1 MTQSVIVAKIDNKIK
16 QQAQELAK
24 SFGLNLSSLIN
35 VQLRNFIQTKKL
47 TIGETDDSHRSY
59 YENNPD
65 YIPVNEPIE
74 KVIKFLKENVKKHA
88 KTAKVS
94 R

>member
-1 MTQSVIVAKIDNKIK
+1 MTQSVIVAKIDNKVK

-35 VQLRNFIQTKKL
+35 VQLRNFIKTKKL
-47 TIGETDDSHRSY
+47 TIGEIDDTHRSY
-59 YENNPD
+59 YEHNPD
-65 YIPVNEPIE
+65 YIPVHEPIE
-74 KVIKFLKENVKKHA
+74 NVIEFLQKNVKKHA
-88 KTAKVS
+88 KTKKIS

>member
-35 VQLRNFIQTKKL
+35 IQLRNFIKIKKL
-47 TIGETDDSHRSY
+47 TIGETDDTHRSY
-59 YENNPD
+59 YENNPE
-65 YIPVNEPIE
+65 YIDVNVSGEE
-74 KVIKFLKENVKKHA
+74 FLKTLKKYRN
-88 KTAKVS
+88 KKS
-94 R
+94 GKNG